1 MVFLSKSRQPKS
13 WRPQNRRAPKGWRKN
28 RLQETSV
35 RRHER
40 DFAFQ
45 REQAASAKEERKPS
59 SHRRNIILAVFAV
72 VLLAIAGGLMIFHP
86 AFGIQVITVQGLNRT
101 SYAEVQKTAEQLMA
115 SPRFGFL
122 PRRNYFLVNSEEL
135 NQVIKDRFS
144 LEKVEIQ
151 QIFPHAL
158 IITVKEREPILVV
171 AEHNQVSVVDQN
183 GEIVEKIG
191 RLPGSDRVETEA
203 SSTVSIILTSDLNS
217 VRAIVNA
224 GRPDIK
230 KLPILML
237 NTNTVISTST
247 PEAKAELLSGVLAWN
262 LFLRDQKMPVSG
274 YVLENGGSGE
284 VTLIDRPKLLV
295 NFVHDRDKQFLGL
308 ITFLKEKKS
317 IFETT
322 TSEYLD
328 LRYPGKVFWK

>member
-1 MVFLSKSRQPKS
+1 MSFLSKSRQPKTL
-13 WRPQNRRAPKGWRKN
+13 RPQSGRTPKGWRKN
-28 RLQETSV
+28 RLLETSV

-45 REQAASAKEERKPS
+45 REEAASAKEERKPS
-59 SHRRNIILAVFAV
+59 KHRRSVILGTLAVI
-72 VLLAIAGGLMIFHP
+72 LLSTAGGLMIFHP
-86 AFGIQVITVQGLNRT
+86 AFGIQIISIQGLNRT
-101 SYAEVQKTAEQLMA
+101 NYADVQKTAELLMA
-115 SPRFGFL
+115 SPRWGFV
-122 PRRNYFLVNSEEL
+122 PRRNYFLLDSEEL
-135 NQVIKDRFS
+135 SEVIKDRFS
-144 LEKVEIQ
+144 LEKVEVNR
-151 QIFPHAL
+151 IFPHAL
-158 IITVKEREPILVV
+158 AISVTEREPILVV
-171 AEHNQVSVVDQN
+171 AEHSQVSVVDQN

-191 RLPGSDRVETEA
+191 RLPGQEGAETEA
-203 SSTVSIILTSDLNS
+203 SSTVPIILTSDLNS

-224 GRPDIK
+224 GRSDVK
-230 KLPILML
+230 NLPILMFD
-237 NTNTVISTST
+237 TNVTISTST

-317 IFETT
+317 TFETVK
-322 TSEYLD
+322 SGYLD